1 MDRQT
6 LVLDSEVVAFV
17 AAPGTDAI
25 TKNMGSSEDNNAAV
39 ARTSLWPGLRRIW
52 AGKVLTGSESQFDHA
67 RFLSYEAR
75 PKWLAQLFKAVKKCV
90 TLGRRGQSRE
100 SAGLSIAW
108 TGQTDFIEH
117 DARK

>member
-25 TKNMGSSEDNNAAV
+25 TRTWFQQRIIMLPWPEPDFGSF
-39 ARTSLWPGLRRIW
+39 W
-52 AGKVLTGSESQFDHA
+52 AGKMLIGSESQFDHA

-75 PKWLAQLFKAVKKCV
+75 PKWLAQL
-90 TLGRRGQSRE
+90 L
-100 SAGLSIAW
+100 
-108 TGQTDFIEH
+108 
-117 DARK
+117 

>member
-1 MDRQT
+1 MLPWPEPD
-6 LVLDSEVVAFV
+6 F
-17 AAPGTDAI
+17 
-25 TKNMGSSEDNNAAV
+25 GSV
-39 ARTSLWPGLRRIW
+39 W
-52 AGKVLTGSESQFDHA
+52 AGKMLIGSESQFDHA